1 MRYTSIVFL
10 VPLFLGV
17 AAAQQPVINDGPL
30 NAASV
35 NFSRPGEPN
44 SNIAQGSMLIV
55 KGQNLGT
62 CGVSVASSFPLK
74 ATMGTTSMKITIAGN
89 TYNILMY
96 YVVACQPNA
105 PDQLAGV
112 VPSNTPTGS
121 GTITVTNASRTSAAA
136 PIVITQRRF
145 GIS

>member
-1 MRYTSIVFL
+1 
-10 VPLFLGV
+10 
-17 AAAQQPVINDGPL
+17 
-30 NAASV
+30 
-35 NFSRPGEPN
+35 
-44 SNIAQGSMLIV
+44 MLIV

-112 VPSNTPTGS
+112 VPSNIPTGN
-121 GTITVTNASRTSAAA
+121 GTITVTMPTEPALQPPLSLRNAALGFTPKMATG
-136 PIVITQRRF
+136 PGVP
-145 GIS
+145 